1 MRLQQTLKQHHYIVT
16 TSKNTSNESGKQS
29 KKVGNVMVSNH
40 LEHQTV
46 GIDSAG
52 SCSRGG
58 GSSFVFW
65 GTWICTCWDGVVG
78 CLAFVECAALLAM
91 HYE

>member
-58 GSSFVFW
+58 GVVLCFGGRGFVL
-65 GTWICTCWDGVVG
+65 VG
-78 CLAFVECAALLAM
+78 MALLVVWLLLSVR
-91 HYE
+91 HY